1 MSGTVHLP
9 ARYLAMVLAQP
20 GSGRLEPRE
29 LPMPPLAPGQ
39 IRLRVHTCGV
49 CRSDL
54 HVVDGELPQ
63 VRVPRVPGHEIV
75 GRVVEL
81 GPGCSRFALDERV
94 GVPWLAGTCGR
105 CEQCEAGHENLCR
118 DASFTG
124 FTVDGGYAQ
133 YAVATEAFAFA
144 LPPGYSDEEAAPLLC
159 AGLIGHRALA
169 MTAQARTLGI
179 YGFGAAGHLVAQ
191 TALAQGR
198 RVFAFTRPGD
208 GEVQAL
214 ARALGVHWA
223 ADSTSAPPEPMQ
235 AAILFAPV
243 GALVPQALQH
253 LAPGGVVVCG
263 GIHMSDIPAFPYRWL
278 WQERSIRSVANLTR
292 ADGDAYFRWAAQHR
306 LRLVTRAYPLT
317 RANDALADL
326 RAGRIAGAAVLH
338 C

>member
-1 MSGTVHLP
+1 MTGTAQLP
-9 ARYLAMVLAQP
+9 ARYLAMALVQP

-29 LPMPPLAPGQ
+29 LPMAPLAPGQ

-63 VRVPRVPGHEIV
+63 VSTPRVPGHEIV

-81 GPGCSRFALDERV
+81 GPGCRRFALGDRV

-105 CEQCEAGHENLCR
+105 CDQCAGGHENLCAQ
-118 DASFTG
+118 ASFTG
-124 FTVDGGYAQ
+124 LSVDGGFAQ
-133 YAVATEAFAFA
+133 YAVAAEGFTFA

-169 MTAQARTLGI
+169 MAAQARTLGI
-179 YGFGAAGHLVAQ
+179 YGFGAAGHLAAQ
-191 TALAQGR
+191 VALAQGR

-208 GEVQAL
+208 HDAQAL

-223 ADSTSAPPEPMQ
+223 GDSTAAPPEPMHG
-235 AAILFAPV
+235 AILFAPV

-253 LAPGGVVVCG
+253 TAPGGVVVCG
-263 GIHMSDIPAFPYRWL
+263 GIHMSDIPAFPYRLL

-292 ADGDAYFRWAAQHR
+292 ADGDAYFRWVAQHR
-306 LRLVTRAYPLT
+306 LRLATTAYPLA

-326 RAGRIAGAAVLH
+326 RAGRVTGAAVLH